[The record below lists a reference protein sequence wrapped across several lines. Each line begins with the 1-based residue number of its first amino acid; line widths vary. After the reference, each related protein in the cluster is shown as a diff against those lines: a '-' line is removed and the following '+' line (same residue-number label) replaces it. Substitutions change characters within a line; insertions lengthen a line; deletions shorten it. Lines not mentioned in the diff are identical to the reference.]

1 MSLDKKYQIPI
12 ETVKRMVKDG
22 VISCSIAR
30 NYEIY
35 DYFLSMKSQNPL
47 LANVDLITKVSENMR
62 VSESTVEK
70 VVYTFGK
77 NYK

>member
-1 MSLDKKYQIPI
+1 MSLAKKYQIPI

-22 VISCSIAR
+22 VISCSIDR

-47 LANVDLITKVSENMR
+47 LANVDLITKVSENMH
-62 VSESTVEK
+62 VPESTVEK